1 VSAPELVI
9 GVDLGGTKILAGL
22 LDRHGEVLRRVER
35 PTPVASTDDL
45 LAGLDTAVADLLDDR
60 VRALGFAVPST
71 IDQTAGRVVFSTNI
85 PLAEVA
91 FRDRM
96 EQRWGMPVAI
106 DNDANAAAVAEW
118 RLGAGRGARYL
129 VMLTLGTGI
138 GGGLILDG
146 KPYRGFSG
154 AAAELGHMVI
164 QHDGARCQGACTGH
178 GHLEALASGHAADE
192 RARAELGPG
201 ADARMLVRLADEGDG
216 RARELLAELGRALGS
231 GLGTLVTVFDPEL
244 IVIGGGFAAAGDHLL
259 EPAREVMLREA
270 LKPGRDRVRLV
281 RAELGTT
288 AGLVGAGLVAFE
300 TLDAAVTAA
309 KA

>member
-22 LDRHGEVLRRVER
+22 VDRHGTVLRRHER
-35 PTPVASTDDL
+35 PTPTSSTEHL
-45 LAGLDTAVADLLDDR
+45 LAGLDDAVEELLDDR
-60 VRALGFAVPST
+60 VRALGFAIPST
-71 IDQTAGRVVFSTNI
+71 IDQAAGRAVFSTNI
-85 PLAEVA
+85 PLAEID

-96 EQRWGMPVAI
+96 EHRWGMRVAI

-118 RLGAGRGARYL
+118 RLGAGRGASYL
-129 VMLTLGTGI
+129 VLLTLGTGI

-164 QHDGARCQGACTGH
+164 QHDGPRCQGACTGH
-178 GHLEALASGHAADE
+178 GHLEALASGHAAGV
-192 RARAELGPG
+192 RARAELGPE
-201 ADARMLVRLADEGDG
+201 ADAHTLVRLADDGDA
-216 RARELLAELGRALGS
+216 RAKEILAELGRALGS
-231 GLGTLVTVFDPEL
+231 ALGTLVTVFDPEL

-300 TLDAAVTAA
+300 ALDAAVAA
-309 KA
+309 A

>member
-22 LDRHGEVLRRVER
+22 VDRRGQVLRRHER
-35 PTPVASTDDL
+35 PTPTSSTDHL
-45 LAGLDTAVADLLDDR
+45 LAALDAAVEELLDDR
-60 VRALGFAVPST
+60 VGALGFAIPST
-71 IDQTAGRVVFSTNI
+71 IDQVAGRVVFSTNI
-85 PLAEVA
+85 PLADVD

-96 EQRWGMPVAI
+96 ERRWGMHVAI

-129 VMLTLGTGI
+129 VLLTLGTGI

-164 QHDGARCQGACTGH
+164 QHDGPRCQGACIGH
-178 GHLEALASGHAADE
+178 GHLEALASGHAAGG
-192 RARAELGPG
+192 RARAEFGPET
-201 ADARMLVRLADEGDG
+201 DAHTLVRLAEDGDA
-216 RARELLAELGRALGS
+216 RAREILAELGRALGS
-231 GLGTLVTVFDPEL
+231 GLGTLVTIFDPEL

-270 LKPGRDRVRLV
+270 LRPGRDRVRLV

-300 TLDAAVTAA
+300 TLDAAVAA
-309 KA
+309 A